1 MMTTRDAYDPDPKIL
16 EFKADLFRICTGLA
30 NIANEIGRLPPAW
43 NAAIVEQVKGKLN
56 KAVENVARLPDELA
70 HGLLQV
76 AGAHVHTIGRL
87 MQDKLTSPATVAPL
101 ARSALEYSALLMFL
115 NREEEA
121 HVRTVRNARALR
133 IGMKIDGAHR
143 QDGLDEIY
151 ANLNTVVRS
160 YTKKHTVPD
169 LKHDE
174 IGFGKIVEVTLG
186 DLIGPG
192 IYDQLC
198 SYTHHNTWKAL
209 QQAILADIKP
219 IELELD
225 SLLFAYKAS
234 LALVAA
240 TLTILP
246 YRDGDAS
253 VEWHEALDLT
263 TSELLHLGKLM
274 GSYSPSA

>member
-1 MMTTRDAYDPDPKIL
+1 MTTREAYDPDPKIL

-43 NAAIVEQVKGKLN
+43 NAAITEQVNGKLN

-87 MQDKLTSPATVAPL
+87 MQDELTSPATVAPL
-101 ARSALEYSALLMFL
+101 ARSALEYSALLIFL
-115 NREEEA
+115 DREEEA
-121 HVRTVRNARALR
+121 QVRTVRNARALR
-133 IGMKIDGAHR
+133 IGMKIDGAHK
-143 QDGLDEIY
+143 QEGLDELY

-160 YTKKHTVPD
+160 YTRKHTVPD

-174 IGFGKIVEVTLG
+174 IGFRKIVEVALG

-198 SYTHHNTWKAL
+198 SYTHHNTWKAFH
-209 QQAILADIKP
+209 QAILADNKP

-246 YRDGDAS
+246 YRESAAS
-253 VEWHEALDLT
+253 MEWHDALDHM
-263 TSELLHLGKLM
+263 TSELLQLGKLM
-274 GSYSPSA
+274 NSYSPNS